1 MAILISHNI
10 RIVCDKCGAEHHSD
24 KTTVGVVRREA
35 MELGW
40 GNSRNK
46 DICPKCRLRK
56 PKGWTDERW
65 EQIK

>member
-24 KTTVGVVRREA
+24 ETTVGAVRREA

-40 GNSRNK
+40 GQQPQQRH
-46 DICPKCRLRK
+46 LRK
-56 PKGWTDERW
+56 VSPTQTEGLDR
-65 EQIK
+65 